1 MLALMEKDMIGTK
14 KQLLGFNQVATSK
27 EAQIYGI
34 GLNY

>member
-1 MLALMEKDMIGTK
+1 MRCQKLKDK
-14 KQLLGFNQVATSK
+14 AVWANQSAGSK